1 MSALGLYSTETN
13 KISVD
18 GTWYSNRVNLF
29 EEEFKVI
36 NDTNINGIEGEYLMI
51 QPRREV
57 LTNNGEMGSILIMIT
72 HKLPLTTFPWTVASL
87 VHPSKS

>member
-1 MSALGLYSTETN
+1 LGLYSTETN